1 MIFPPMEANASTSKS
16 EVELAI
22 EKTINYIYSTKGSV
36 TIEAENR
43 IFGGNPTQSR
53 YIRDKNNSEYL
64 YEYGAKFIKNEK
76 GQYLHSSYLR
86 NYTPFDR
93 IIPLNENVMYLIPD
107 KFSNFYQYGKGKISD
122 VFNSNVYFRFLGIR
136 NYFSEDS
143 VFDKNENGI
152 YSVVNTQEKIETL
165 IKINKEG
172 FVTELISTKLGEKE
186 PYITEKY
193 SYDEIENILSLL
205 PAYDYK
211 NIEIHAKTEQYNNIY
226 LATLMKSNLS
236 FVYRMAGIEAKRLD
250 TKTGDLLIK
259 NITSADIK
267 KFLEKE
273 LKYWYSNSNSLS
285 TDKGYKQVGDKIQ
298 QSLKGYNNK
307 IYTGCLSKKGTNF
320 KFVLNKC

>member
-1 MIFPPMEANASTSKS
+1 
-16 EVELAI
+16 
-22 EKTINYIYSTKGSV
+22 
-36 TIEAENR
+36 
-43 IFGGNPTQSR
+43 
-53 YIRDKNNSEYL
+53 
-64 YEYGAKFIKNEK
+64 
-76 GQYLHSSYLR
+76 LR

-320 KFVLNKC
+320 KFVLNKCWKVCSLKEVQISYGLLKC